1 MADREKILPVHIHSS
16 RKGNSSKITQKLKKI
31 YENKP
36 TFNKWK
42 IIQLVFLNISNKKI
56 NENRTDIYNS
66 LRINKLKWKLN
77 ISKEKCQYSNKTGF
91 PVLIWISLT

>member
-1 MADREKILPVHIHSS
+1 MGDREKLLPVHIHSS
-16 RKGNSSKITQKLKKI
+16 RKGNSSKITQKLNIYI

-42 IIQLVFLNISNKKI
+42 IIQLVFLNISNKQI
-56 NENRTDIYNS
+56 NENKTDIYNS

-91 PVLIWISLT
+91 PVLI